1 MHDIH
6 TAMPWGNTI
15 DVVTITGNTLKKV
28 LEHSVESYRTN
39 DPDPSGRFLQV
50 SGLILT
56 YDVSKPVGNRLVS
69 VYANKDD
76 SLTAIHDQANYQIAM
91 PSYLAKVECG
101 IFS

>member
-15 DVVTITGNTLKKV
+15 DVVTITGDTLKLV
-28 LEHSVESYRTN
+28 LEHSVESYKTN

-50 SGLILT
+50 SGLRLT
-56 YDVSKPVGNRLVS
+56 YDVSKPVGDRLVS
-69 VYANKDD
+69 AYASKGD

-91 PSYLAKVECG
+91 PSYLAKVKCG
-101 IFS
+101 IF

>member
-15 DVVTITGNTLKKV
+15 DVVTIYGRTLKLV
-28 LEHSVESYRTN
+28 LEHSIEKYKAN

-56 YDVSKPVGNRLVS
+56 YDVSKPVGSRLVRA
-69 VYANKDD
+69 YANKGD
-76 SLTAIHDQANYQIAM
+76 SRTAINDDAIYQIAM
-91 PSYLAKVECG
+91 PSYLAKAKCG
-101 IFS
+101 IFT